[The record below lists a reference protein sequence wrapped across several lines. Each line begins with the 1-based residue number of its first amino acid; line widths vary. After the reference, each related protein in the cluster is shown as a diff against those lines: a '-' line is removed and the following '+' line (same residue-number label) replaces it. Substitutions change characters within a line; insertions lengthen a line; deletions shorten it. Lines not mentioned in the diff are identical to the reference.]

1 MNKSVPRKVR
11 VGGYLAAKGIRAWMS
26 TLQYRAWFHD
36 QANDPRFGTKQPRI
50 YVFWHEYIL
59 IPLYLRRNCDLAM
72 LLSRHKDA
80 DVLAEV
86 ARHGGFECVR
96 GSSNKGA
103 AAALLEMK
111 RRGKDMH
118 LTITPDGPR
127 GPRRQLAIGPVYLA
141 SRLGLPIVPLGFG
154 LSGPWRMNSWDQFAL
169 PRPFS
174 RARGV
179 IGPEIHVPPKLDRED
194 LEVCRLDVERI
205 LTDLT
210 VEAEDW
216 AASGAHRAGEVRERS
231 RSRVSDPAEMRLPSA
246 ETAIFLPLRGNNS
259 RDESETSNRKIA

>member
-1 MNKSVPRKVR
+1 MSKSVPWKVR
-11 VGGYLAAKGIRAWMS
+11 LAGLIAAKGIKAWMS
-26 TLQYRAWFHD
+26 TLEYRALFYD
-36 QANDPRFGTKQPRI
+36 QAIDPRFGTDQPRI
-50 YVFWHEYIL
+50 YVFWHENIL
-59 IPLYLRRNCDLAM
+59 VPLHLRGNCDLAM

-80 DVLAEV
+80 DILARV
-86 ARHGGFECVR
+86 AHHGGFDCVR

-111 RRGKDMH
+111 RRGKHMH

-127 GPRRQLAIGPVYLA
+127 GPRRKLAIGPVYLA
-141 SRLGLPIVPLGFG
+141 SKLGLPIVPIGFG
-154 LSGPWRMNSWDQFAL
+154 VDRPWRMNSWDRFAL

-179 IGPEIHVPPKLDRED
+179 IGPEIHIPDNLDRD
-194 LEVCRLDVERI
+194 TLETCRQDVENI

-216 AASGAHRAGEVRERS
+216 ATSGAHREGEVCERPRPRIS
-231 RSRVSDPAEMRLPSA
+231 SPSQKLVPNPNV
-246 ETAIFLPLRGNNS
+246 AIHLPLGQADTKLS
-259 RDESETSNRKIA
+259 LRKSA

>member
-1 MNKSVPRKVR
+1 MSNQVPWKVR
-11 VGGYLAAKGIRAWMS
+11 AAGFAAAKSIQAWMC
-26 TLQYRAWFHD
+26 TLDYRVWFHN
-36 QANDPRFGTKQPRI
+36 QANDPRFGTHQPRI

-59 IPLYLRRNCDLAM
+59 IPLYLRGNCDLAM

-80 DVLAEV
+80 DILAEV
-86 ARHGGFECVR
+86 ARHGGFDCVR

-111 RRGKDMH
+111 RLGKNMH

-127 GPRRQLAIGPVYLA
+127 GPRRELAIGPVYLA

-154 LSGPWRMNSWDQFAL
+154 LDRPWRMKSWDRFAV

-179 IGPEIHVPPKLDRED
+179 VGPDIRVPEGLDRDD
-194 LEVCRLDVERI
+194 LERCRRDIESTLAQ
-205 LTDLT
+205 LA

-216 AASGAHRAGEVRERS
+216 AESGKTREGELREGA
-231 RSRVSDPAEMRLPSA
+231 RSRVVDPAKHPSPKP
-246 ETAIFLPLRGNNS
+246 ETDLIVPFADGVQSALRKS
-259 RDESETSNRKIA
+259 A

>member
-1 MNKSVPRKVR
+1 MSAKVPWKVR
-11 VGGYLAAKGIRAWMS
+11 LGGFVAAKGIQAWMS
-26 TLQYRAWFHD
+26 TLNYCAWFHNH
-36 QANDPRFGTKQPRI
+36 ANDPRFGTDQPRI

-59 IPLYLRRNCDLAM
+59 IPLYLRGNCDLAM

-86 ARHGGFECVR
+86 ARHVGFDCVR

-111 RRGKDMH
+111 RRGKHMH

-127 GPRRQLAIGPVYLA
+127 GPRRELAIGPIYLA

-154 LSGPWRMNSWDQFAL
+154 LDRPWRMKSWDRFAV

-174 RARGV
+174 RARGI
-179 IGPEIHVPPKLDRED
+179 IGPEIHVPGGLDRD
-194 LEVCRLDVERI
+194 ALELCRQDVERT
-205 LTDLT
+205 LTELT
-210 VEAEDW
+210 IEAEDW
-216 AASGAHRAGEVRERS
+216 AASGDKREDEYRERP
-231 RSRVSDPAEMRLPSA
+231 RSRVLDPTQVPLSKPETNLVVPFPRDPLACERKSA
-246 ETAIFLPLRGNNS
+246 
-259 RDESETSNRKIA
+259 